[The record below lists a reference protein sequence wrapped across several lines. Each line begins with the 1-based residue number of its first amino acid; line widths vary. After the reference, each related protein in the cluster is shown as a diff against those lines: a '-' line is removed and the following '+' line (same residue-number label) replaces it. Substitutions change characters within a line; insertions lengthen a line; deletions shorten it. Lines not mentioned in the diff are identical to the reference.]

1 MNHIENPM
9 TNMKHHEPAHD
20 TASKLHE
27 PEGPTFLFQQT
38 CSRRSTGSAS
48 AAIAAVRQVA
58 ISTPVLR
65 DHLKGN
71 PAYRK
76 SRREQDQKQR
86 EGRRKGLHV
95 TTSYRK
101 EKRNIPRMEEG
112 KEQREGDFHL
122 SSTRLTVLRCLHRV
136 TGWAGRGEARE
147 RTGRLL
153 LPLATARTLNSGI

>member
-1 MNHIENPM
+1 MNHLEPHEPTMNHIENPM
-9 TNMKHHEPAHD
+9 TNMKHHEPLMTPPRNSLNQKDPLSFSNRPAHAD
-20 TASKLHE
+20 PRDLHR
-27 PEGPTFLFQQT
+27 PQF
-38 CSRRSTGSAS
+38 
-48 AAIAAVRQVA
+48 AAVRQVA

-76 SRREQDQKQR
+76 SRREQDQKRR
-86 EGRRKGLHV
+86 EGRRKGVHV

-122 SSTRLTVLRCLHRV
+122 SSTRLTVCRCLHRV
-136 TGWAGRGEARE
+136 
-147 RTGRLL
+147 
-153 LPLATARTLNSGI
+153 SG